1 MQAEPDATRATCLR
15 PAVAAIVTN
24 GDGRLLLQRREGF
37 VSRVANSAEAADA
50 TAWSL
55 SPNISTRPGMSA
67 SERSVRAWAIVRAST
82 ARTACAL
89 R

>member
-50 TAWSL
+50 TA
-55 SPNISTRPGMSA
+55 
-67 SERSVRAWAIVRAST
+67 
-82 ARTACAL
+82 
-89 R
+89 